1 MNRSFIYFT
10 SGIKKETSMTKRY
23 IRIIL
28 PLFLIVAAF
37 TLYTACSCNCGK
49 NSNEENFVK
58 GYITIVGNEP
68 FTKLAVKTGDD
79 KIYIL
84 QCSKEL
90 KDQLWKQQ
98 GSFYYILYGDLRK
111 EEEDTAIV
119 VEKVIPFTK
128 DDK

>member
-1 MNRSFIYFT
+1 MIRKKITLFVLAVIIIAAASF
-10 SGIKKETSMTKRY
+10 SG
-23 IRIIL
+23 
-28 PLFLIVAAF
+28 
-37 TLYTACSCNCGK
+37 CSCNCGK
-49 NSNEENFVK
+49 SGSELNYVK
-58 GYITIVGNEP
+58 GYITVVGNEP
-68 FTKLAVKTGDD
+68 FTKLAIKTNDD
-79 KIYIL
+79 KIYVL

-111 EEEDTAIV
+111 EEGDTAIV